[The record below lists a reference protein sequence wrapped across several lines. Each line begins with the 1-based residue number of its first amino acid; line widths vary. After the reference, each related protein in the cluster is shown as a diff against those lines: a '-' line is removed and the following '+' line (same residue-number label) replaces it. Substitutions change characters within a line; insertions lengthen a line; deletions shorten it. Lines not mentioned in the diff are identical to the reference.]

1 LQSSGPIIPIVP
13 IFFAHGFNPPHQL
26 VNVCRGAAPES
37 RHRVSTANMVKQTDD
52 VTLRN
57 GLDGFALAGST
68 LLRFGELRLLLVAK
82 YSYALL

>member
-1 LQSSGPIIPIVP
+1 
-13 IFFAHGFNPPHQL
+13 
-26 VNVCRGAAPES
+26 
-37 RHRVSTANMVKQTDD
+37 MVKQTDD